1 MSRAGN
7 GSRRGAR
14 TDRGRQ
20 NREAILAAAVSLFA
34 ESGYRGTSLA
44 SIAEAVD
51 LTQQGVLHYFPSK
64 EALLLAVLDEKY
76 HEDGHRLSVSLEHK
90 GLGLLRALLLL
101 VEHNTEVPDRV
112 RLFSALVAES
122 LSTSHPAHSYF
133 VQRYRKVRDGIGR
146 GLRDGQRSGQIRQD
160 IDVDRLVP
168 VIVAVMDGLQVQWLL
183 DSDVD
188 MVASFALFVGLLE
201 TLLGPEREADAARAN
216 GRKTTPR
223 PGQASAVRAR
233 QHRAGIS
240 SG

>member
-7 GSRRGAR
+7 GSRRGTR
-14 TDRGRQ
+14 TDRGKQ
-20 NREAILAAAVSLFA
+20 NRQAILAAAVPLLA
-34 ESGYRGTSLA
+34 NNGYRGTSLA

-64 EALLLAVLDEKY
+64 EALLLAVLEEKY
-76 HEDGHRLSVSLEHK
+76 HEDGHRLSASLEHK

-122 LSTSHPAHSYF
+122 LSSSHPAHGYF
-133 VQRYRKVRDGIGR
+133 VQRYRKVRDGIRR
-146 GLRDGQRSGQIRQD
+146 GLREGQRSAQIRED
-160 IDVDRLVP
+160 IDLDRLVP

-183 DSDVD
+183 DPDVD
-188 MVASFALFVGLLE
+188 MVPSFALFVGLLE
-201 TLLGPEREADAARAN
+201 TLLGPERDADPARAT
-216 GRKTTPR
+216 GRKTRPR

-233 QHRAGIS
+233 RRRAGIR